1 MTISSAIFS
10 LKNGYRIETKEDGNL
25 VSSTICDD
33 FYLEP
38 FETYRGTETIQA
50 FKDGKLQDTIE
61 ANVVFY
67 VNPTK
72 YENITRHSE
81 RMFNERNANVQKSCT
96 LAGGRL
102 TFCSAMEDALMSRC
116 FQLIRITSETEAI
129 MIDNG
134 LVLSVC
140 PFCGNVIREGI

>member
-1 MTISSAIFS
+1 MVKSSAIFC
-10 LKNGYRIETKEDGNL
+10 LNRGYRIETKEDGNL

-61 ANVVFY
+61 SNVVFY

-72 YENITRHSE
+72 DENITRHSE
-81 RMFNERNANVQKSCT
+81 RMFNERNENVQKSCT
-96 LAGGRL
+96 LVGGRL
-102 TFCSAMEDALMSRC
+102 TFCSAMDDSLLSNC
-116 FQLIRITSETEAI
+116 FQLICINSETEAI

>member
-25 VSSTICDD
+25 VSSTICED

-50 FKDGKLQDTIE
+50 FKNGKLQDTIE
-61 ANVVFY
+61 SNVVFY

-72 YENITRHSE
+72 DENITRHSE
-81 RMFNERNANVQKSCT
+81 RMFNERNENVQKLCT

-102 TFCSAMEDALMSRC
+102 TFCSAMDDSLLSNC
-116 FQLIRITSETEAI
+116 FQLICINQETEAVMSNNG
-129 MIDNG
+129 MIFN
-134 LVLSVC
+134 VS
-140 PFCGNVIREGI
+140 PFCGKNIRE